1 MKFTPIGIYRDSK
14 DKMPHMKASDYS
26 TAAYDAVELR
36 SGKKQTPVIIMH
48 SKRTTPLMWK
58 VVYGFSEVF
67 FRSFAEAV
75 EFCNSR
81 GFKIVKEQVE

>member
-1 MKFTPIGIYRDSK
+1 MKFTPFGIYRNSK
-14 DKMPHMKASDYS
+14 NKMPRMKASDYS

-36 SGKKQTPVIIMH
+36 SGRKQTPVIIMH

-81 GFKIVKEQVE
+81 GFQIVKEQVE

>member
-1 MKFTPIGIYRDSK
+1 MKFIPMGIYRDS
-14 DKMPHMKASDYS
+14 DTRTLHMKASDYS

-36 SGKKQTPVIIMH
+36 SGQKQDPVIIMR
-48 SKRTTPLMWK
+48 SKRTAPLMWK

-81 GFKIVKEQVE
+81 GFQLVKEQME